1 MKMQETVEQAEAAGQ
16 QRGIVLRR
24 FDLVQVRS
32 CGELCRLP
40 LTNCIYGMLW
50 PESRNVDQCVRVAGG
65 NRRRGM
71 MVWALNVLRRLSRES
86 ANV

>member
-1 MKMQETVEQAEAAGQ
+1 MWDHMPSG
-16 QRGIVLRR
+16 LR
-24 FDLVQVRS
+24 VHV
-32 CGELCRLP
+32 GGALCRLP

-50 PESRNVDQCVRVAGG
+50 PETNNVDQCIRIAGG

-71 MVWALNVLRRLSRES
+71 MVWALNVLRRLNCES